1 MEDLKKNSAECGN
14 MTGWTGIWIVP
25 VTDVLGV
32 YIRDERSRSVSLYS
46 GGRFARIECT
56 NIYLSDTAKDGAR
69 QLNITCSYRAT
80 PAQADYR
87 LNDMMANRY
96 LLKLRDRN
104 GKLWLAGTQREP
116 LRFGYEHVGESDGS
130 GLHEY
135 RLSFFRNLTTPLY
148 ALV

>member
-14 MTGWTGIWIVP
+14 MTGWTGLWFVP

-32 YIRDERSRSVSLYS
+32 YIHDEKSRSVSLYS

-56 NIYLSDTAKDGAR
+56 NIYLSDTAQDGAR
-69 QLNITCSYRAT
+69 QLSVTCSYRAT

-87 LNDMMANRY
+87 LNDMMANRF

-135 RLSFFRNLTTPLY
+135 RLNFFRNLTTPLY